1 MMRFFSF
8 MGILLLFC
16 MLSFAQSKQV
26 TGKVTDQRDG
36 SPLPGVTI
44 KVKGLKEGTV
54 TNADGVF
61 KLNVEPGAST
71 LIFSFVGYADQEVPV
86 SGRSTIN
93 VALGGST
100 KDISEVVVVGYG
112 TQLKR
117 DVTGSI
123 AKINAKEIEDIP
135 VPSFEQAI
143 QGKAAGVVIES
154 GSGKVGQ
161 GIKVRIRGTSSISA
175 SSQPLYIVDGM
186 PVESS
191 LQSDANNEVTNPLV
205 DINPNDIESVEVLKD
220 ASASAIYGARA
231 SNGVVLVTTK
241 KGKLNQKTIFNLDVN
256 TSWAK
261 PTKKRGFLNAKEY
274 IDLIHEA
281 AVNDGKTDFAN
292 GDTGYGTE
300 QEAIDD
306 YTKMYDSDILDYY
319 SLGTDWR
326 NLAVNT
332 NWEDQV
338 YRDVARSNQ
347 VNLSATGGNEKT
359 RFFVSGFYSG
369 QDAIVI
375 NNRFTRYGARL
386 SLDHQATE
394 KLNIGINM
402 SVNRSQL
409 DRVTDDN
416 SFSTPGQL
424 VAQVPI
430 SPLIDPETGK
440 PNARTLYDNGLL
452 DALYD
457 TDKQITF
464 RTLGNVYASYQFL
477 PWLNFRSEVG
487 TDIVNM
493 NEDYFKSKLSQDGAG
508 IGKGQSINAQS
519 ISLNTNNFFT
529 INPELGGKH
538 KLSMVLGMSYLQNDN
553 RSASIQAEGYPS
565 DAVKNLSGATT
576 VTFGSSENYKYTFLS
591 YFFRANYS
599 YNEKYLAGFSIRADG
614 SSRFGPD
621 NRYGVFPAGSLGWV
635 ISQEDFLK
643 ESKALSFLKL
653 RASAGLTGNAE
664 IGESR
669 FLSLYNITNYPN
681 LPGFQ
686 PRTIG
691 NPDLKWEKTVQVDAG
706 LEFGFI
712 NNRISGEIDVY
723 KKNTTDLLLSVNIPL
738 TTGYA
743 SIFRNLGKMENKGI
757 EFSLTTRNLEGE
769 FKWNTTFNIAY
780 NKNKITDLQ
789 GQIINTGS
797 QRAVEGEAIGS
808 FYLPKFAGADP
819 QTGVALYLD
828 SSGKTT
834 TEFSK
839 APKMVVGNSNPDFT
853 GGFTNNFSYKGFDLS
868 VFFTFVN
875 GNSIYNGAGIY
886 QTTGFAN
893 GLDNQTRDIL
903 NRWQKPGDITNVP
916 KVGYYYGTGAEA
928 TSRYIYNG
936 SYIRLKNVTLSYN
949 LPKRA
954 MSALKIQGIKVYVAG
969 YNLWTKTDYLS
980 DPEVNTAPLASESN
994 TSTNT
999 SGGVDFYTIPQARTF
1014 TAGVN
1019 IRF

>member
-1 MMRFFSF
+1 MTRFYSL

-16 MLSFAQSKQV
+16 TFSFAQSKQI
-26 TGKVTDQRDG
+26 TGKVTDQKDG
-36 SPLPGVTI
+36 SPLPGVTV
-44 KVKGLKEGTV
+44 KVKNLKEGSV
-54 TNADGVF
+54 TNPDGTF
-61 KLNVEPGAST
+61 KLNVDENATT
-71 LIFSFVGYADQEVPV
+71 LVFSFIGYADQEVPI
-86 SGRSTIN
+86 SGRNVIN
-93 VALGGST
+93 ISMSSSS

-112 TQLKR
+112 TQRKR
-117 DVTGSI
+117 DVTGAIS
-123 AKINAKEIEDIP
+123 KINAAEIEDIP
-135 VPSFEQAI
+135 VPSFDQAI

-191 LQSDANNEVTNPLV
+191 LQTDANNEVTNPLV

-241 KGKLNQKTIFNLDVN
+241 KGKLNQKTVFNLDVN
-256 TSWAK
+256 TGWGK

-274 IDLIHEA
+274 VDLLLEA

-292 GDTGYGTE
+292 QDSGYGSE
-300 QEAIDD
+300 KEAIDD
-306 YTKMYDSDILDYY
+306 YTKSYEGILDQY

-326 NLAVNT
+326 KQAVDV

-338 YRDVARSNQ
+338 YRDVARTNQ

-375 NNRFTRYGARL
+375 NNKFTRYGARL
-386 SLDHQATE
+386 SLDHAATD
-394 KLNIGINM
+394 KLTIGINM
-402 SVNRSQL
+402 SINRSQL

-424 VAQVPI
+424 VAQLPI

-457 TDKQITF
+457 TDKQVTF
-464 RTLGNVYASYQFL
+464 RTLGNIYASYTFL
-477 PWLNFRSEVG
+477 PWLTFRSELG

-529 INPELGGKH
+529 ISPELGGKH
-538 KLSMVLGMSYLQNDN
+538 KLNMVLGMSYLQNDN

-576 VTFGSSENYKYTFLS
+576 VTYGKSDNYRYTFLS

-599 YNEKYLAGFSIRADG
+599 YNEKYLAGFSIRSDG

-621 NRYGVFPAGSLGWV
+621 NKYGYFPAGSLGWV

-643 ESKALSFLKL
+643 ESKVLSFLKL

-669 FLSLYNITNYPN
+669 FLSLYDITNYPN

-686 PRTIG
+686 PSTIG
-691 NPDLKWEKTVQVDAG
+691 NPDLKWEKTFQTDAG
-706 LEFGFI
+706 LEFGFL
-712 NNRISGEIDVY
+712 NNRISGEVDVY
-723 KKNTTDLLLSVNIPL
+723 KKNTTDLLLSVNIPQ

-743 SIFRNLGKMENKGI
+743 NIYRNLGKMENKGV
-757 EFSLTTRNLEGE
+757 EFSLTTRNLEGA
-769 FKWNTTFNIAY
+769 FKWSTTFNIAY
-780 NKNKITDLQ
+780 NKNKITDLK
-789 GQIINTGS
+789 GQIINTGA

-808 FYLPKFAGADP
+808 FYLPRFAGADP
-819 QTGVALYLD
+819 QTGVALYID
-828 SSGKTT
+828 STGKTT
-834 TEFSK
+834 TDFSK
-839 APKMVVGNSNPDFT
+839 APNVVVGNSNPDFT

-868 VFFTFVN
+868 VFFTFVS
-875 GNSIYNGAGIY
+875 GNSIYNQAGIY

-893 GLDNQTRDIL
+893 GLDNQTHDIM
-903 NRWQKPGDITNVP
+903 NRWQKPGDITDVP
-916 KVGYYYGTGAEA
+916 KVSLSYGTGGEA

-936 SYIRLKNVTLSYN
+936 SYIRLKNVTLGYN
-949 LPKRA
+949 LPKKA
-954 MSALKIQGIKVYVAG
+954 ISALKIQGIKVYAMA
-969 YNLWTKTDYLS
+969 YNLWTKTHYIS
-980 DPEVNTAPLASESN
+980 DPEVNTAPLASETN

-1014 TAGVN
+1014 TVGLNV
-1019 IRF
+1019 RF

>member
-1 MMRFFSF
+1 MRFFSF

-16 MLSFAQSKQV
+16 MLSFAQSKQI

-36 SPLPGVTI
+36 SPLPGVTV
-44 KVKGLKEGTV
+44 KVKGLKEGTI

-61 KLNVEPGAST
+61 KLNVGPDAST
-71 LIFSFVGYADQEVPV
+71 LLFSFIGYADQEVPV

-93 VALGGST
+93 VALGSSS

-123 AKINAKEIEDIP
+123 SKINAKEIEDIP
-135 VPSFEQAI
+135 VASFEQAI

-220 ASASAIYGARA
+220 AAASAIYGARA

-300 QEAIDD
+300 QEAIED
-306 YTKMYDSDILDYY
+306 YTKLYDSDILDYY

-375 NNRFTRYGARL
+375 NNKFTRYGARL
-386 SLDHQATE
+386 SLDHQATD

-529 INPELGGKH
+529 INPELGGRH

-553 RSASIQAEGYPS
+553 RSSSIQAEGYPS

-576 VTFGSSENYKYTFLS
+576 VTFGSSENYRYTFLS

-643 ESKALSFLKL
+643 NSKALSFLKL

-706 LEFGFI
+706 LEFGFL

-743 SIFRNLGKMENKGI
+743 SIYRNLGKMENKGI

-769 FKWNTTFNIAY
+769 FKWSTIFNIAY

-819 QTGVALYLD
+819 ETGVAQYLD
-828 SSGKTT
+828 SSGKAT

-903 NRWQKPGDITNVP
+903 NRWQKPGDITSVP

-954 MSALKIQGIKVYVAG
+954 ISALKIQGIKVYVAG

-980 DPEVNTAPLASESN
+980 DPEVNTAPLASETN